1 MKLILHVHI
10 SFTYYHKKI
19 LIKTYE
25 KAGEKN
31 MNNNVIWRT
40 DSSKVKKEKKVWEME
55 RNKKQKKTAQKRKEK
70 FKSRSMLC
78 VKVAG

>member
-40 DSSKVKKEKKVWEME
+40 DSSKVKKEKKKFGKW
-55 RNKKQKKTAQKRKEK
+55 RGIKNKRKLHKKEK
-70 FKSRSMLC
+70 IVQKPLYAVC
-78 VKVAG
+78 